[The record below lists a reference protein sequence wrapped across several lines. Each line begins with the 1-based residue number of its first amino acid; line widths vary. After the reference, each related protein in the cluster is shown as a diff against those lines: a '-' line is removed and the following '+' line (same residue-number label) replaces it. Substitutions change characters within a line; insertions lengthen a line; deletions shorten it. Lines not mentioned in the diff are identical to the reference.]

1 MKKNSL
7 LVGLCALSI
16 PLVALAQPKPAPPP
30 VKPVAKA
37 GAVPGKA
44 DRSKPPW
51 SFISPQQE
59 ASIDAGFKRLA
70 DDSSTRQKATGEAA
84 SKILAGAA
92 PGLAHS
98 GVDGKALAADFDAAR
113 DAAAWQALLNKY
125 GGAMKQATDHAG
137 KLDTAANRQL
147 LARAAGA
154 AVTTIR
160 SGGVSIPSADATA
173 IRGAQYRPLPDA
185 GDGGV
190 QKRGPRGETASGG
203 SSGSSGGGSTPG
215 TATAGGSTPGTATAG
230 GSSGGGAASL
240 AAATGGASTDGW
252 VMNPGTDG
260 IVRINQLW
268 LLGREG
274 TSHDELHAMAPRGNY
289 LDVTAAV
296 NVIGS
301 RHHWHARGEQFSL
314 TRAGMHRTEVIL
326 TKDSAFPT
334 DRGTGFLTRVITL
347 GGYVNAEVTI
357 SMQVLDGSAVVCSDR
372 KSVDRRWLVAAGAN
386 WAGDDKAAWRLSCD
400 FKHAADRPIGP
411 YFLAVRVDAFAGG
424 GGLGPDNHTA
434 AAIRA
439 DVHASIKPL

>member
-70 DDSSTRQKATGEAA
+70 DDSSTKQKATGEAA

-92 PGLAHS
+92 PGLARS
-98 GVDGKALAADFDAAR
+98 GVDGRALAADFDAAR
-113 DAAAWQALLNKY
+113 DAAAWQAFLNKY
-125 GGAMKQATDHAG
+125 GGAMKQATDHAS

-190 QKRGPRGETASGG
+190 QKRGPRGETASGVPGG
-203 SSGSSGGGSTPG
+203 SSGSAGGGSPAG
-215 TATAGGSTPGTATAG
+215 TATAGGST
-230 GSSGGGAASL
+230 GGGAAVL
-240 AAATGGASTDGW
+240 VGATGGTSLAGW
-252 VMNPGTDG
+252 VMNPGADG
-260 IVRINQLW
+260 VVRINQLW

-274 TSHDELHAMAPRGNY
+274 TSHDELHAMAPRGNH

-301 RHHWHARGEQFSL
+301 KHHWHARGEQFGL
-314 TRAGMHRTEVIL
+314 TRAGMHRAEVVF
-326 TKDSAFPT
+326 TKDSVFPT
-334 DRGTGFLTRVITL
+334 DRGTAFLTRVFTL
-347 GGYVNAEVTI
+347 GGYVNAEVTV
-357 SMQVLDGSAVVCSDR
+357 SMQVLDGSSVVCSDR

-386 WAGDDKAAWRLSCD
+386 WAGDDRAFWRLSCD

-424 GGLGPDNHTA
+424 GGLGPDNHAA

-439 DVHASIKPL
+439 DVHASVKPL